1 MSGNFALDTNI
12 AVYAFSEDARCEVAL
27 GLLSAGP
34 MLSIQLLNE
43 FTNVSLRKR
52 KIAWA
57 EISESLDIIRQFA
70 SSLRTM
76 TLPVHTLGVEISQR
90 HSLSFYDSLM
100 LAAALLDGCETF
112 YREDMQNGLVIDG
125 RLTITNPFLA
135 QPEP

>member
-1 MSGNFALDTNI
+1 M
-12 AVYAFSEDARCEVAL
+12 
-27 GLLSAGP
+27 
-34 MLSIQLLNE
+34 
-43 FTNVSLRKR
+43 
-52 KIAWA
+52 
-57 EISESLDIIRQFA
+57 ISESLDIIRQFA

-76 TLPVHTLGVEISQR
+76 TLSVHTLGVEISQR